1 MSRRTGIVKRR
12 RKHLKTKSF
21 SIDHQ
26 FTPTPTLTPT
36 TAVTA
41 KTSRKFAQRR
51 QTRQPTFAI
60 DDNNQ
65 MYMQKMQFVGKGF
78 PLL

>member
-26 FTPTPTLTPT
+26 FTPTLTPT

-41 KTSRKFAQRR
+41 KISRKFAQRR
-51 QTRQPTFAI
+51 QTRQPTFAS